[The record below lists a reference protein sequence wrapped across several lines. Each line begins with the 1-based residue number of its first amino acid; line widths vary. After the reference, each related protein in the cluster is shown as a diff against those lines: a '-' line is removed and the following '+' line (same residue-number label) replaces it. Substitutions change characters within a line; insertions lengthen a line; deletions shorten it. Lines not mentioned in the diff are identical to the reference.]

1 MQFYMKE
8 LIDKHVLI
16 HPLLPIDPAQKQGHL
31 GTISYASYDNEIMEV
46 SFEDGEK
53 SLYLT
58 DALLVF
64 KSIRELSQTIKE
76 QQLLTEKN
84 LKTFM
89 DVYLILKNE
98 GRSQVPKAFHM
109 ILSNNQILSLA
120 TVSLTSRLELTLPED
135 MHPYWQKGPKR

>member
-1 MQFYMKE
+1 MKE

-64 KSIRELSQTIKE
+64 KSLQELSHTIKKE
-76 QQLLTEKN
+76 HKLLNAKD
-84 LKTFM
+84 LKTLM
-89 DVYLILKNE
+89 DIYLILKNE
-98 GRSQVPKAFHM
+98 ALSQIPKAFRM
-109 ILSNNQILSLA
+109 ILSNNEILRLA
-120 TVSLTSRLELTLPED
+120 TVSLTSRLKLTLPED
-135 MHPYWQKGPKR
+135 MHPYWQKSLKR

>member
-1 MQFYMKE
+1 MRE
-8 LIDKHVLI
+8 LIGKHVLI
-16 HPLLPIDPAQKQGHL
+16 HPLLPIDPVKKQGYL
-31 GTISYASYDNEIMEV
+31 GIISHVSYDNEIMEV

-76 QQLLTEKN
+76 EQLLTEKD
-84 LKTFM
+84 LMTLM

-109 ILSNNQILSLA
+109 ILSNNQILRLA
-120 TVSLTSRLELTLPED
+120 TV
-135 MHPYWQKGPKR
+135 W

>member
-1 MQFYMKE
+1 MKE

-64 KSIRELSQTIKE
+64 KSLRELSHTIKE
-76 QQLLTEKN
+76 EHKLLNAKD
-84 LKTFM
+84 LKTLM
-89 DVYLILKNE
+89 DICFILKNE
-98 GRSQVPKAFHM
+98 ALSQIPKAFRM
-109 ILSNNQILSLA
+109 ILSNNQILRLA

-135 MHPYWQKGPKR
+135 MAPYWQKGLKR